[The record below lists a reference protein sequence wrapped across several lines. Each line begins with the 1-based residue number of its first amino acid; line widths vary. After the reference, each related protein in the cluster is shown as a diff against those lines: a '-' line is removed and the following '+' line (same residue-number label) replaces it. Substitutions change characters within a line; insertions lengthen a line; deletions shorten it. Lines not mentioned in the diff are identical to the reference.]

1 MDADVIIIGGGFGGL
16 STAAL
21 LASNGVG
28 VLLLEREEV
37 LGGRAR
43 SIEKE
48 GFVVDNGLHSNRFAS
63 AGPAAAVLRNVGQ
76 SLEFVK
82 EEGSISYI
90 YHKGELIKRPSSA
103 QEFTTTELLSQQGR
117 EEMIKVLLQ
126 LLQESPDEWY
136 SRTLLDF
143 INKFTNNEEAREFFR
158 LIGFFII
165 APGIEE
171 TSAGEVLYF
180 IQQTQKA
187 SSAIAT
193 PVGGAKQ
200 IIDKL
205 AAVVEKKGKVRKGCQ
220 VAQIIVEEGKATG
233 VKAGREIFTS
243 KAVIYTPPV
252 YQPAASSAPSQ
263 E

>member
-1 MDADVIIIGGGFGGL
+1 MDADVIIIGGGFGAL

-21 LASNGVG
+21 LANKGIK
-28 VLLLEREEV
+28 VLLLEREQV
-37 LGGRAR
+37 VGGRAK

-76 SLEFVK
+76 NLEFVT
-82 EEGSISYI
+82 EEDSISYI
-90 YHKGELIKRPSSA
+90 YHRGKLIKRPSSA
-103 QEFTTTELLSQQGR
+103 QEFMTTELLSQQGR
-117 EEMIKVLLQ
+117 EEMLKVLVQ
-126 LLQESPDEWY
+126 LLQENPDEWY

-143 INKFTNNEEAREFFR
+143 ISKFTDNGEAREFFR

-165 APGIEE
+165 APQIEE
-171 TSAGEVLYF
+171 TSAGEVMYF
-180 IQQTQKA
+180 VQQAQK
-187 SSAIAT
+187 SPRAIAM
-193 PVGGAKQ
+193 PMSGGKQ

-205 AAVVEKKGKVRKGCQ
+205 AAVVERNGEIKKGCPVDQIMVKDGGVVGVR
-220 VAQIIVEEGKATG
+220 
-233 VKAGREIFTS
+233 AGRKMFTS
-243 KAVIYTPPV
+243 NAVVYTPPV